1 MLCECLKDYGRA
13 GSKTGSLVG
22 RQVVRRRGRGMG
34 GVSSL
39 ILKQS
44 RAGSSYLISLS
55 QGRRNARTVIAKEMK
70 MLQASD

>member
-13 GSKTGSLVG
+13 GSKTGSLGG
-22 RQVVRRRGRGMG
+22 RQVVRRLG

-55 QGRRNARTVIAKEMK
+55 LGRRNARTVIAKEMK